1 MMDPFLVGATIA
13 VAVLIGAGLHRVWAG
28 PTVFDRLVAVAL
40 VTANGVVIIVL
51 LGAVLERPNL
61 FFDIGISYA
70 LLAFLLPLA
79 LGRYFEQ
86 QIRERDADRGPA
98 GATSTQQPG
107 TDPDA
112 ASSGE
117 VPS

>member
-1 MMDPFLVGATIA
+1 MDTFLVGATIA
-13 VAVLIGAGLHRVWAG
+13 VALLIVAGLHRVWAG
-28 PTVFDRLVAVAL
+28 PTVFDRLVAIAL
-40 VTANGVVIIVL
+40 VTANGVVVIVL

-86 QIRERDADRGPA
+86 QIRERDAQQA
-98 GATSTQQPG
+98 GS
-107 TDPDA
+107 DEDA
-112 ASSGE
+112 DTAASGE
-117 VPS
+117 VSP

>member
-1 MMDPFLVGATIA
+1 MDPFLVGATIA
-13 VAVLIGAGLHRVWAG
+13 VALLIGAGLHRVWAG

-86 QIRERDADRGPA
+86 QISERDSDRD
-98 GATSTQQPG
+98 S
-107 TDPDA
+107 DRDSNDDA
-112 ASSGE
+112 ATRRE
-117 VPS
+117 VSP

>member
-1 MMDPFLVGATIA
+1 MDPFLIGALIA
-13 VAVLIGAGLHRVWAG
+13 VAALIGAGLHRVWAG
-28 PTVFDRLVAVAL
+28 PTIFDRLVAVAL

-51 LGAVLERPNL
+51 LGATLERPNL

-86 QIRERDADRGPA
+86 QIRERDQRRA
-98 GATSTQQPG
+98 GDTTSAPKR
-107 TDPDA
+107 TDAGGGSSPD
-112 ASSGE
+112 GE
-117 VPS
+117 VSS

>member
-1 MMDPFLVGATIA
+1 MDPFLIGATIA

-86 QIRERDADRGPA
+86 QQMHEPDQRGADDTTSAQEHPDADGDATAA
-98 GATSTQQPG
+98 GEGSP
-107 TDPDA
+107 
-112 ASSGE
+112 
-117 VPS
+117 